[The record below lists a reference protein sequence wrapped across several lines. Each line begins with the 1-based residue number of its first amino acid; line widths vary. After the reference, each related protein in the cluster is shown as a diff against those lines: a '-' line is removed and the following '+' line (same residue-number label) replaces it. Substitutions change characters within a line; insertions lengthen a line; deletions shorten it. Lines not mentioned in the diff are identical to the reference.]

1 MKVLISGRNGRKGV
15 ALLVA
20 SFIAA
25 YLMTGCSTTAGIE
38 AACKMA
44 TSPEGAPPLTKEVAI
59 NNPSLG
65 RSVEVVDLKSAT
77 AGNLM
82 TAQVL
87 LRSKDRDTLPLQ
99 YKFVWFDAFGMEIAA
114 NTGWTP
120 LIIYGK
126 ETKTVQAVAPD
137 PRAREFRLKFREPDH
152 E

>member
-1 MKVLISGRNGRKGV
+1 
-15 ALLVA
+15 
-20 SFIAA
+20 
-25 YLMTGCSTTAGIE
+25 
-38 AACKMA
+38 MA
-44 TSPEGAPPLTKEVAI
+44 VRPEGAPLLTKEVTI
-59 NNPSLG
+59 NNPSLD
-65 RSVEVVDLKSAT
+65 RSVEVINVKAAT

-82 TAQVL
+82 TAQVS
-87 LRSKDRDTLPLQ
+87 LRSKARDTLHLQ

-137 PRAREFRLKFREPDH
+137 PRAREFRVKFREPDQ